1 MLAVL
6 PRGIFLNWPRAMAF
20 SMRSLARAARPWTV
34 PGMGRAEGRNRSLSC
49 FRRDS
54 FSEAVRLGS
63 WLMAYMEVRS
73 RALARR
79 RPWEDCCCR
88 MAFRMRAS
96 RLRFA
101 VAALDAAA
109 DEAEE
114 EEVLRRGLWASLS
127 MRKEASEMVSVPVHG
142 CAAAV
147 RRISL
152 PAEGG
157 REA

>member
-1 MLAVL
+1 
-6 PRGIFLNWPRAMAF
+6 MAF

-49 FRRDS
+49 LRRDS

-63 WLMAYMEVRS
+63 WLTAYMEVRS

-79 RPWEDCCCR
+79 WPWEDCCCW
-88 MAFRMRAS
+88 MAFRIRAS
-96 RLRFA
+96 KPRFA
-101 VAALDAAA
+101 VAALDAA
-109 DEAEE
+109 DEEEEEEEE

-127 MRKEASEMVSVPVHG
+127 IRREASEMVSVPVHG
-142 CAAAV
+142 CADAV
-147 RRISL
+147 RWISL
-152 PAEGG
+152 PAEGE